1 LEVEL
6 LPFLKHKQ
14 QSVAG
19 LIIKGRT
26 PDQKQDKPHELE
38 ECAKAIIHAI
48 EMKDHVMLA
57 EAMHK
62 AFKEMEKMPH
72 EEASHKDQ
80 SPSPHTY
87 DAQNQKAAE

>member
-1 LEVEL
+1 L
-6 LPFLKHKQ
+6 LPFLKNKQ

-26 PDQKQDKPHELE
+26 PDQKDGQEPEKHDLE
-38 ECAKAIIHAI
+38 DCAKSIMSAI
-48 EMKDHVMLA
+48 EMKDTKALA

-62 AFKEMEKMPH
+62 AFKAMEEMPH
-72 EEASHKDQ
+72 KEVEHKEA
-80 SPSPHTY
+80 SPHTY